1 MTEVFLSGEIMN
13 FSSFLSD
20 FVNMSV
26 DELVEK
32 FGASLDFLS
41 VSKLF
46 IGFMV
51 IVLGMSLIGRL
62 FFGRSSALTR
72 SVAASISI
80 LLIYVVTVIVYIL
93 RPWSLE
99 KLLSPLPYVSFCA
112 QALVIHPFEGIGF
125 SSFAGQFL
133 AMIELSFLVIISSG
147 LISSN
152 SNTIRWFISHFLSIV
167 LAMLLHLVANW
178 AIKTYLP
185 TLFTQFS
192 GTVLFILLMIA
203 LLGGI
208 MKLILS
214 VFLSTIHPLLGF
226 LYAFFFSNRI
236 GKCISMSILSAF
248 IVTVVFSI
256 IEYLG
261 FAVIFISPR
270 DLISYVPLGIGLII
284 LWYLIG
290 HEL

>member
-1 MTEVFLSGEIMN
+1 MN
-13 FSSFLSD
+13 INSFLSD
-20 FVNMSV
+20 FVNMSPA
-26 DELVEK
+26 ELMEK
-32 FGASLDFLS
+32 FGASLDILS
-41 VSKLF
+41 VAKLF

-51 IVLGMSLIGRL
+51 IALGISLISRL
-62 FFGRSSALTR
+62 FFGRSSALSR
-72 SVAASISI
+72 SIAASVSI
-80 LLIYVVTVIVYIL
+80 LLVYVITVVIYIL

-112 QALVIHPFEGIGF
+112 QALVVHPFEGIGF
-125 SSFAGQFL
+125 SSFASEFL
-133 AMIELSFLVIISSG
+133 AMIELSFLVVVSSS
-147 LISSN
+147 LIKSN
-152 SNTIRWFISHFLSIV
+152 TNTIRWFISHFVGIII
-167 LAMLLHLVANW
+167 AMLLHLVTNW

-185 TLFTQFS
+185 ALFTQYA
-192 GTVLFILLMIA
+192 GTALFIILAIG

-208 MKLILS
+208 TKLILS
-214 VFLSTIHPLLGF
+214 VFFATIHPLLGF

-236 GKCISMSILSAF
+236 GKCISMSVLSAF

-270 DLISYVPLGIGLII
+270 DLISYIPLGIGLVI

>member
-1 MTEVFLSGEIMN
+1 MN
-13 FSSFLSD
+13 FSSFLND
-20 FVNMSV
+20 FINMPL
-26 DELVEK
+26 DEFVQK
-32 FGASLDFLS
+32 FGASLDILS
-41 VSKLF
+41 VAKLF

-51 IVLGMSLIGRL
+51 IVLGISLVSRL
-62 FFGRSSALTR
+62 FFGRSSAL
-72 SVAASISI
+72 SGSIAASVSI
-80 LLIYVVTVIVYIL
+80 LLVYVITVVIYIL

-112 QALVIHPFEGIGF
+112 QALVVHPFEGVGF

-133 AMIELSFLVIISSG
+133 AMIELSFLVIISSS
-147 LISSN
+147 LIKSDAN
-152 SNTIRWFISHFLSIV
+152 AIRWFISHFLAIIV
-167 LAMLLHLVANW
+167 AMLLHLITNW
-178 AIKTYLP
+178 IIKTYLP
-185 TLFTQFS
+185 NLFTELVGTTLFI
-192 GTVLFILLMIA
+192 VLMIG

-208 MKLILS
+208 TKLILS
-214 VFLSTIHPLLGF
+214 VFIATIHPLLGF

-248 IVTVVFSI
+248 IVTIVFSI
-256 IEYLG
+256 VEYLG

-270 DLISYVPLGIGLII
+270 DLISYIPLGIGLII